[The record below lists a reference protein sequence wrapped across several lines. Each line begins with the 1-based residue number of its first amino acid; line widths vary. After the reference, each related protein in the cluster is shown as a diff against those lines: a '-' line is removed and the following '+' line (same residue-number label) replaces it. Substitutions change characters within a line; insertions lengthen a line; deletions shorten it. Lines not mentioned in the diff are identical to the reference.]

1 MPKQGHFAA
10 AKRVKQLNN
19 FHQKHQYHESRA
31 IDDDQLADF
40 LLVRFALTTKKRLPA
55 SSRESLQRFLQE
67 MIPRFVDNHGSVA
80 ESVDDLLPAM
90 RTRVPWQFFRQV
102 TEQWDVFQHFL
113 KREIP
118 AVPLK
123 EHLLVID
130 QLTPHD
136 FSMRLA
142 SSLAEQLVSL
152 TTLQTKLPNK
162 MKQALMVKMRS
173 TIFDGTSIDWGKV
186 RALWQPFPFDVDSA
200 LDEKTRQW
208 LLALLAE

>member
-1 MPKQGHFAA
+1 MSKQGHFAA
-10 AKRVKQLNN
+10 AKRVNQLNN

-67 MIPRFVDNHGSVA
+67 MIPRLVDNHGSVA
-80 ESVDDLLPAM
+80 ESVDDVLPAM

-102 TEQWDVFQHFL
+102 SEQWDVFQHFL

-142 SSLAEQLVSL
+142 SSLAEQLASL